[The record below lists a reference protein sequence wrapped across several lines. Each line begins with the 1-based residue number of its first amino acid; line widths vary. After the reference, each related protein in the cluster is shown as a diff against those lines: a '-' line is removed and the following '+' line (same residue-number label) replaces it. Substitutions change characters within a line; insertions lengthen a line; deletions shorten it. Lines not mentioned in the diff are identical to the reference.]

1 MARITIASVTAQLK
15 AARAEAAQLRTLAAD
30 TIADCARDIASF
42 EHQAKCDRRTILMLK
57 SQIPAQAPNSAP
69 SLDHRADRIELIKRY
84 CAEHNCQ
91 SVTLAQLK
99 AYAAEQHA

>member
-1 MARITIASVTAQLK
+1 MARITIASVTAQLE
-15 AARAEAAQLRTLAAD
+15 AARAEAAQLRTLAANY
-30 TIADCARDIASF
+30 A
-42 EHQAKCDRRTILMLK
+42 HQAKIDRITIMKLK
-57 SQIPAQAPNSAP
+57 SQIPAQARNSAP